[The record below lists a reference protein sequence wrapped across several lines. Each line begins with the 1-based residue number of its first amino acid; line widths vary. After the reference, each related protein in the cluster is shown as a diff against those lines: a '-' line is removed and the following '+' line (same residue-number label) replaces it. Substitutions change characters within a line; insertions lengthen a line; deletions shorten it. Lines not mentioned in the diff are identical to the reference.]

1 MIALACAPTR
11 IYNTVEKKVK
21 KNEQK
26 KREKRKERSSKGKE
40 KRKRRDSEAI
50 AKR

>member
-21 KNEQK
+21 KNEQRQHLK
-26 KREKRKERSSKGKE
+26 LKIQILKSYENRLLNTRLPIRK
-40 KRKRRDSEAI
+40 
-50 AKR
+50 